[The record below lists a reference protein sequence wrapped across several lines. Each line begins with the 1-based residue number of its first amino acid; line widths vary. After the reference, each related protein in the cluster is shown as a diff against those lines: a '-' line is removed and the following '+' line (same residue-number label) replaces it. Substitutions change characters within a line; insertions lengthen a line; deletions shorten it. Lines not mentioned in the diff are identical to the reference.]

1 MVDNRPV
8 MEQLRKIDRILNH
21 FKMNKM
27 HMDETIIVSS
37 IIDKLP
43 PSWRDFR
50 RSLKHKEDDI
60 SLDDL
65 TKSLRVE
72 EEFRL
77 RDEPEEQSVPDSKV
91 HTVEEKQTS
100 KSTNKRVF
108 NSLGVG
114 HKSKKQNVSFVENMT
129 TSRKTVD
136 FGKRRRRKVRKNLVF
151 GSLLNKFGFKLVF
164 EANNFVLSKGG
175 MFVGKGYLCDGI
187 FKLNIAN
194 DNNKVVST
202 YIVES
207 GFL

>member
-1 MVDNRPV
+1 
-8 MEQLRKIDRILNH
+8 MEQLRKIKRILNH

-27 HMDETIIVSS
+27 LMDETIIVSS

-77 RDEPEEQSVPDSKV
+77 RDEPKEQSIPDSKV
-91 HTVEEKQTS
+91 HTMEEKQTS
-100 KSTNKRVF
+100 KSTNRRVF

-114 HKSKKQNVSFVENMT
+114 HKSKKPKQEAKCFFCGKHDHFKKDCRFWKKKKEKYS
-129 TSRKTVD
+129 TSAKNE
-136 FGKRRRRKVRKNLVF
+136 NLVAMIYEIN
-151 GSLLNKFGFKLVF
+151 LLEDNSAWWVDSGATRHVYKNKDFFSNPLIQYKMTWCC
-164 EANNFVLSKGG
+164 S
-175 MFVGKGYLCDGI
+175 
-187 FKLNIAN
+187 
-194 DNNKVVST
+194 
-202 YIVES
+202 
-207 GFL
+207 